1 MIADRAT
8 LAQQQAEQKAQRLAE
23 RLRALGYDPEEF
35 KVIAAQEHQQKEKFA
50 NYLRAIGV
58 DPDAMRSRPQG
69 ELEKQIKSNQGK
81 TYHFNL
87 TVA

>member
-1 MIADRAT
+1 M
-8 LAQQQAEQKAQRLAE
+8 
-23 RLRALGYDPEEF
+23 F

-58 DPDAMRSRPQG
+58 DPDAMRSHPPS

-81 TYHFNL
+81 PYHFNL